1 MVMVNLVLPMLVLVP
16 FFVGIGLLVAR
27 RCCLTEAVGEVI
39 GLIAASVM
47 FVFSIVASVAV
58 ASVEPLRGDTV
69 IAPRL
74 EFTPSWLV
82 LRLPSML
89 ATNSEGWQLSLGLDG
104 IGLSMVVLTAVV
116 TLAVLL
122 VSRKTV
128 THDRSDFGAWTLFAA
143 SGLMLVF
150 TSMDLILFYVGFE
163 LTLIPLFALIAF
175 WGDKDAGVAAKRFVL
190 YTLAGSIPMVVGIL
204 GISLLYAGDGGWTA
218 NLPELS
224 RRAALKASSVETA
237 EAQTWVFGFLV
248 LGLGIKMAL
257 LPVHTWLP
265 KTYGSCHATAAAF
278 LAAVVLKLGLF
289 GFVRLALPMVPQACE
304 NYGPTV
310 MGLLGATAIVVGALM
325 ALAQTDLMR
334 LLAYSSLSH
343 VGFVT
348 MGLFSLNE
356 EGING
361 GVLQMFNH
369 GITTAAVF
377 LAASC
382 LIARRGTAQLHSG
395 SRGLSSRYPKLC
407 TFMIFFLV
415 AGAGAPGLNNFVG
428 ETLALA
434 AMVAKQPW
442 VAALGVLGIIL
453 GAWYSFRLIQ
463 NLLLGPDA
471 PDRNHDVAA
480 LAQQDIDVREK
491 SVFAF
496 LAVVCLLI
504 GVYPQMAINVIQRD
518 AQQLGT
524 VGSTAENS
532 RLALNSSEQKP

>member
-1 MVMVNLVLPMLVLVP
+1 MANFILPMLVLVP
-16 FFVGIGLLVAR
+16 FFVGIGLLIAR
-27 RCCLTEAVGEVI
+27 RCCLSEAVGEVI
-39 GLIAASVM
+39 GLIAASAM
-47 FVFSIVASVAV
+47 FVFSIVATVAV
-58 ASVEPLRGDTV
+58 ASIEPLRGDTV

-74 EFTPSWLV
+74 EFAPSWLV

-89 ATNSEGWQLSLGLDG
+89 ATNSEGWRLSLGLDG

-128 THDRSDFGAWTLFAA
+128 THERSDFGAWTLFAA

-175 WGDKDAGVAAKRFVL
+175 WGDKDGGVAAKRFVL
-190 YTLAGSIPMVVGIL
+190 YTLAGSIPMVLGIL

-224 RRAALKASSVETA
+224 RRAALGASSLETV

-304 NYGPTV
+304 SYGPTV

-325 ALAQTDLMR
+325 AIAQTDLMR

-382 LIARRGTAQLHSG
+382 LIARRGTAQLNLG

-407 TFMIFFLV
+407 AFMIFFLI

-428 ETLALA
+428 ETLALT
-434 AMVAKQPW
+434 AMVARQPW

-463 NLLLGPDA
+463 NLLLGQDE
-471 PDRNHDVAA
+471 PDRSHVVAA
-480 LAQQDIDVREK
+480 LAQQDIDAREK
-491 SVFAF
+491 SVFGF

-518 AQQLGT
+518 AKHLGEIS
-524 VGSTAENS
+524 STAENS

>member
-1 MVMVNLVLPMLVLVP
+1 
-16 FFVGIGLLVAR
+16 
-27 RCCLTEAVGEVI
+27 
-39 GLIAASVM
+39 
-47 FVFSIVASVAV
+47 
-58 ASVEPLRGDTV
+58 
-69 IAPRL
+69 
-74 EFTPSWLV
+74 
-82 LRLPSML
+82 
-89 ATNSEGWQLSLGLDG
+89 
-104 IGLSMVVLTAVV
+104 
-116 TLAVLL
+116 
-122 VSRKTV
+122 
-128 THDRSDFGAWTLFAA
+128 
-143 SGLMLVF
+143 
-150 TSMDLILFYVGFE
+150 
-163 LTLIPLFALIAF
+163 
-175 WGDKDAGVAAKRFVL
+175 
-190 YTLAGSIPMVVGIL
+190 
-204 GISLLYAGDGGWTA
+204 
-218 NLPELS
+218 
-224 RRAALKASSVETA
+224 
-237 EAQTWVFGFLV
+237 
-248 LGLGIKMAL
+248 
-257 LPVHTWLP
+257 
-265 KTYGSCHATAAAF
+265 
-278 LAAVVLKLGLF
+278 
-289 GFVRLALPMVPQACE
+289 LALPMVPQACE

-382 LIARRGTAQLHSG
+382 LIARRGTAQLNSG

-407 TFMIFFLV
+407 AFMIFFLV

-428 ETLALA
+428 ETLALT

>member
-1 MVMVNLVLPMLVLVP
+1 MNHLVLPLIVLLP
-16 FFVGIGLLVAR
+16 FFVGVGLLVVR
-27 RCCLTEAVGEVI
+27 RCCITEAVGEAI
-39 GLIAASVM
+39 GVATAGAMLAM
-47 FVFSIVASVAV
+47 SIVATVSI
-58 ASVEPLRGDTV
+58 ASSIEPLDGDTV

-74 EFTPSWLV
+74 EFAPSWLV
-82 LRLPSML
+82 LRLPSMI
-89 ATNSEGWQLSLGLDG
+89 ATNAKGWQLSLGVDG

-122 VSRKTV
+122 VSRRTV
-128 THDRSDFGAWTLFAA
+128 RHDRSDFGAWILFAA

-163 LTLIPLFALIAF
+163 LTLIPLFPLIAF
-175 WGDKDAGVAAKRFVL
+175 WGDKDAGIAARRFVL

-218 NLPELS
+218 SLPELS
-224 RRAALKASSVETA
+224 KRAAIKATSVDNT

-257 LPVHTWLP
+257 LPFHTWLP
-265 KTYGSCHATAAAF
+265 KTYGSCHPTAAAF

-289 GFVRLALPMVPQACE
+289 GFVRLALPMVPLACE
-304 NYGPTV
+304 SYGPTV
-310 MGLLGATAIVVGALM
+310 MGLLGAIAIVAGALM
-325 ALAQTDLMR
+325 ALAQTDLIR

-356 EGING
+356 EGISG
-361 GVLQMFNH
+361 GILQMFNH

-382 LIARRGTAQLHSG
+382 LIARRGTAKLNLG
-395 SRGLSSRYPKLC
+395 SHGLASRYPKLC
-407 TFMIFFLV
+407 AFMIFFLV

-428 ETLALA
+428 ETLTLT
-434 AMVAKQPW
+434 AMVAKQPM

-463 NLLLGPDA
+463 TLLLGKDE
-471 PDRNHDVAA
+471 PDRNHDAA
-480 LAQQDIDVREK
+480 VSTQQDIDAREK
-491 SVFAF
+491 SVFVF
-496 LAVVCLLI
+496 LAVVCLLV
-504 GVYPQMAINVIQRD
+504 GVYPQLAINVIQRD
-518 AQQLGT
+518 AQHLGE

-532 RLALNSSEQKP
+532 RLALLSSEQKP

>member
-39 GLIAASVM
+39 GLIAASAM

-58 ASVEPLRGDTV
+58 GSIEPLRGDTV

-382 LIARRGTAQLHSG
+382 LIARRGTAQLNSG

-407 TFMIFFLV
+407 AFMIFFLV